1 MVKYADDVLDHLYSQ
16 YWARC
21 CTDDDYDDNNI

>member
-1 MVKYADDVLDHLYSQ
+1 MVKYADVLDHLYSQ